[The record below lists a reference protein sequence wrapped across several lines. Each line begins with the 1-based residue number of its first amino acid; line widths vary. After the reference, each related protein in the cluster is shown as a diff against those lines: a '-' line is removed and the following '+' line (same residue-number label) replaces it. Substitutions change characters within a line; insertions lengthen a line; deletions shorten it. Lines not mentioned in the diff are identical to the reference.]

1 MPESVIQVRGL
12 RYRYSGAPADWIL
25 QDLDLDVEAGEYLLV
40 CGPSGSGKS
49 TLCRTFNGLI
59 PHFHGGQME
68 GVVKVG
74 GLDTRQCPVSELFAE
89 VALVLQ
95 NAEAQLFTT
104 RVESEL
110 AFGLESLGLPA
121 SEIGQRVAQAAET
134 VGITHL
140 LHRQP
145 HQLSGGEQRLVTIA
159 AALALRPQVLVLDE
173 PYTSLDPSNVD
184 RVRAALRSI
193 HRNGTTVVLTEHRLA
208 HAVADAQRMLVLHE
222 GRVAR
227 DGTPQEVLAG
237 DVTLFGLNP
246 PPVVRV
252 AKALD
257 ISYVPLTV
265 ESLTSAAGGRAL
277 RADLLS
283 VPPGADATERETLL
297 AMDGV
302 DFAFGGTPIL
312 RDVTLALGAGECVAL
327 VGANGSGKTTLI
339 RHFNGLYRPDRGAV
353 VVLGRRTRGAAVS
366 ELARHV
372 GLVFQNVNNQFFK
385 FLVRDEI
392 EVGARTLGRYDE
404 TWLADLVGLFGLEPL
419 LDRPPYRLSEGEKK
433 RVAFAAVLAARPEV
447 LVLDE
452 PTTGQDW
459 PFRRALKG
467 LLGDV
472 LARGVSVILVTHD
485 LDFAEQSA
493 HRWVLLAEGRVVA
506 DGHPWDVMG
515 DETAMRHA
523 RLEPTQSFQIRQA
536 LGVSRERNAQT

>member
-1 MPESVIQVRGL
+1 MPEPVIQIRGL
-12 RYRYSGAPADWIL
+12 RYRYSGARANWIL
-25 QDLDLDVEAGEYLLV
+25 EDLDLDVEAGEYLLV
-40 CGPSGSGKS
+40 CGPTGSGKS

-68 GVVKVG
+68 GIVKLG
-74 GLDTRQCPVSELFAE
+74 GLDTREHPVSELFSQ
-89 VALVLQ
+89 VALVFQ

-104 RVESEL
+104 TVDSEL
-110 AFGLESLGLPA
+110 AYGLESLGLPA
-121 SEIGQRVAQAAET
+121 GEIGQRVAWAAKT

-173 PYTSLDPSNVD
+173 PYASLDPTNVD
-184 RVRAALRSI
+184 RVRAALRRI
-193 HRNGTTVVLTEHRLA
+193 HRRGTAVVLTEHRLA
-208 HAVADAQRMLVLHE
+208 DAVADAQRMLVLHE

-227 DGTPQEVLAG
+227 DGTPEEVLAG
-237 DVTLFGLNP
+237 DVTVFGLNP
-246 PPVVRV
+246 PPVVRA

-257 ISYVPLTV
+257 ISHIPLTV

-277 RADLLS
+277 SADLLP
-283 VPPGADATERETLL
+283 VPPATDSTEGKTLL
-297 AMDGV
+297 AMEGV
-302 DFAFGGTPIL
+302 DFSFGGTPIL
-312 RDVTLALGAGECVAL
+312 RDVSLRLRAGECLAL

-339 RHFNGLYRPDRGAV
+339 KHFNGLCRPDRGAV
-353 VVLGRRTRGAAVS
+353 LVLGRRARGAAVS
-366 ELARHV
+366 KLARHV

-404 TWLADLVGLFGLEPL
+404 ARLRDLIGLFALEPL
-419 LDRPPYRLSEGEKK
+419 LDRPPYRLSAGEKK
-433 RVAFAAVLAARPEV
+433 RVAFAAVLAASPEV

-467 LLGDV
+467 LLDDL

-485 LDFAEQSA
+485 LDFAEESA
-493 HRWVLLAEGRVVA
+493 HRWVLLAEGRVVT
-506 DGHPWDVMG
+506 DGHPWDVMR
-515 DETAMRHA
+515 DATAMRRA

-536 LGVSRERNAQT
+536 LGVGRQSDAET